1 MVPGFARNWIAVH
14 AIQQSSLNKRMET
27 KNMAASQLRNSV
39 NSSPWQRRFAFLSIL
54 TVAGAFFEMAL
65 STHAQTTNGEIEG
78 RPSSTFR
85 RICLG
90 GTNAGNNCKQN
101 SECPGSTCS
110 DRNVFNITVA
120 VLYDAPAADITAI
133 QNMISVMS
141 TILLDVTDGQ
151 AQIGHATIHNNA
163 ISTTQADLVIHPS
176 TNDTGFQALSGFFRN
191 GGFMEVSINRV
202 TANANPGSPLTHE
215 FVHLVFDAR
224 DEYERRLAGC
234 GDAIAP
240 PDADCPVAGAG
251 DPTCLMDSNG
261 NELCWGQGNPAN
273 ITDLSGGNHDATNVT
288 EQSVCRSNRS
298 CWDQVVWSWPTTF
311 LKPAAAPD
319 PGSNGVVVTPT
330 NFIVSH
336 DNVRAVLVLDESGSM
351 NLESPSRM
359 QRLNVAA
366 GDFIATAQNGTELGL
381 QSFASDAET
390 ASGRASVPIAAL
402 GANRSAWT
410 NAVNGLTPST
420 RTNIGAGLQKA
431 KDMIVTAGGVTANTY
446 VVLMTDG
453 LNNEPA
459 PDSTAAADL
468 QAKISD
474 LMAAGIPVFVT
485 CTGGDLGLQSQC
497 AEIAAGTNGFYSDS
511 ADASRMPQNFVDFQ
525 ERIAG
530 HQGVASVEG
539 NLTKRRESPPLT
551 FYIDDFS
558 ESASFSLLWENA
570 SAGARATL
578 TDPSGNTHQMGPIPQ
593 GLYARISKPGIG
605 EWKMQI
611 SSTGADSRFVARA
624 YVHNRVNNF
633 VVSTRWPTRKPGEEM
648 YVYATAHSK
657 GGILTQPGAKLT
669 ARVSRPDGSADT
681 LELFDNGRD
690 AAGRGDDM
698 GGDGVFT
705 GIYKNTGQKGAYGFQ
720 VNAVIDKWHL
730 AEDDHD
736 RDDKLE
742 SPRFMREMRVSAA
755 VGERGDRPKQPEDGP
770 TSSKDWWT
778 KCCWF
783 TGVFLFLLLVALV
796 LLWRCCWRK
805 RADAKAIS

>member
-1 MVPGFARNWIAVH
+1 MQAHVSGFRKGTKTETDSLHAR
-14 AIQQSSLNKRMET
+14 
-27 KNMAASQLRNSV
+27 SQRC
-39 NSSPWQRRFAFLSIL
+39 SPLLSIL
-54 TVAGAFFEMAL
+54 GGLTVVAAFFGMPL
-65 STHAQTTNGEIEG
+65 SSVAQTNNGEIEG

-120 VLYDAPAADITAI
+120 VLYDAPAADLTAI

-141 TILLDVTDGQ
+141 ATLLDVTDGQ

-163 ISTTQADLVIHPS
+163 ISTAQADLVIHPS
-176 TNDTGFQALSGFFRN
+176 SNNVGFQALSGFFRN
-191 GGFMEVSINRV
+191 GGFMEVSINRI
-202 TANANPGSPLTHE
+202 TANPNPGFPLTHE

-224 DEYERRLAGC
+224 DEYEKRAAGC
-234 GDAIAP
+234 GALTGA
-240 PDADCPVAGAG
+240 ADCPVAGAG
-251 DPTCLMDSNG
+251 DPGCLMDSNG

-273 ITDLSGGNHDATNVT
+273 ITDLSGGNHDPTNVT
-288 EQSVCRSNRS
+288 EHSVCRSNRS

-311 LKPAAAPD
+311 LKPVAAPD
-319 PGSNGVVVTPT
+319 PGSNGVVLTPT

-336 DNVRAVLVLDESGSM
+336 DNVRAVLVLDESFSM
-351 NLESPSRM
+351 HLESPSRM
-359 QRLNVAA
+359 QRLKVAA

-459 PDSTAAADL
+459 PGSNAAADL
-468 QAKISD
+468 QAKIND

-497 AEIAAGTNGFYSDS
+497 AEIAVGTNGFYSDS

-530 HQGVASVEG
+530 HQGVASVEN
-539 NLTKRRESPPLT
+539 NLSKMRESPPLT
-551 FYIDDFS
+551 FYIDEFS
-558 ESASFSLLWENA
+558 DSASFSLLWENA
-570 SAGARATL
+570 SAEARATL
-578 TDPSGNTHQMGPIPQ
+578 TDPSGNTHQMRPIPQ

-624 YVHNRVNNF
+624 YVHNPVNNF

-648 YVYATAHSK
+648 YVYASAHSK
-657 GGILTQPGAKLT
+657 GGIVTQPGAKLT
-669 ARVSRPDGSADT
+669 ARVSRPDGSIDT

-705 GIYKNTGQKGAYGFQ
+705 GVYKNTGPKGAYGFQ
-720 VNAVIDKWHL
+720 VSAVIDKWHL
-730 AEDDHD
+730 AEDDHE
-736 RDDKLE
+736 RDANLE
-742 SPRFMREMRVSAA
+742 SPRFMRDMRVSAA
-755 VGERGDRPKQPEDGP
+755 VSEPGDKPKEPEDGRPP
-770 TSSKDWWT
+770 TRDLCKL
-778 KCCWF
+778 CCWLA
-783 TGVFLFLLLVALV
+783 GVFLLLLLVALV
-796 LLWRCCWRK
+796 LLWRCRLSK
-805 RADAKAIS
+805 RAVG